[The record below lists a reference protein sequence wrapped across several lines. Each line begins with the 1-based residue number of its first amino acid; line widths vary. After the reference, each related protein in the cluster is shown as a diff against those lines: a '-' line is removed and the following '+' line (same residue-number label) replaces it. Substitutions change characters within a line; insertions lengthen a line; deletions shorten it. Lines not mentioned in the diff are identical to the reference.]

1 MAQNDIPTFFVPHAV
16 DRKEAESVRDTTRKF
31 LESDGGYHI
40 STDRRIYSVS
50 YSHDGKKYHDVVGQ
64 PCGLTGEVVL
74 VIFDAGNLFLSC
86 SANRGV
92 ARGGPVMIGK
102 HWDTR
107 EREFAPDAP
116 VQLGKQG

>member
-16 DRKEAESVRDTTRKF
+16 DRKEAESVRESTKKF
-31 LESDGGYHI
+31 MESEGYHVA
-40 STDRRIYSVS
+40 TDRRIYSVS
-50 YSHDGKKYHDVVGQ
+50 YSHDGKKYRDVVGQ
-64 PCGLTGEVVL
+64 PSGLTGEEVL

-92 ARGGPVMIGK
+92 LRGGPVLIGK

-107 EREFAPDAP
+107 EREFTPDADAP
-116 VQLGKQG
+116 EGRNA